1 VADVTSM
8 RAVCSPF
15 SGLVSEIGES
25 GPQGATVDLQA
36 SIGFYKQA
44 SDFGDTNASYRIGAI
59 YHRGREGVPKDDA
72 QAVSWYHKAADA
84 GDSEGMVRLGLM
96 YTDRRGGLPQGLAKC
111 VALRFERNR
120 NCERYPTNTSTFTDF
135 LSWSK

>member
-44 SDFGDTNASYRIGAI
+44 SEFCDTNASYRIGAI
-59 YHRGREGVPKDDA
+59 YYRGREGVPKDDA

-84 GDSEGMVRLGLM
+84 GDGNGMDHLGFMYEHGLGWLPKDKVR
-96 YTDRRGGLPQGLAKC
+96 A
-111 VALRFERNR
+111 V
-120 NCERYPTNTSTFTDF
+120 S
-135 LSWSK
+135 